1 MNSKII
7 LNSDEAITCPH
18 CDKQFALRDALT
30 HQLIDRYESEYEAL
44 LSQERESLQK
54 SISKEL
60 ERKQAREL
68 ESRLAELKGQL
79 EESQSQ
85 AATAKQKLENAKTK
99 AVEAARA
106 EALQESKILQDELA
120 AKNQKL
126 AEFREAELELR
137 RQQKQLEEKQADM
150 ELELARKLA
159 SEKESIET
167 KVRDSFSLREAE
179 LKKKIADAQKSN
191 EELTRKLE
199 QGSQQ
204 LRGEVLELEL
214 EDILRKSYPFD
225 GIQEVKKGV
234 RGADIVQAVHL
245 RSGTP
250 CGKIVWETKRAEN
263 WSTAWIGKLKEDQ
276 QAAGADIAVLVS
288 TAFPAG
294 LTDPMALYEGV
305 WLVTPELARGL
316 AEALRTVLIESQRQR
331 SITAGKGEQM
341 EALFDYICSSQFA
354 QRVRSVVEGY
364 EEMYDDLEK
373 EKRAMQ
379 RLWKKREG
387 QIGRISNQ
395 MVSICGELQ
404 GISSSSLPHLDSI
417 ATLELDESA

>member
-7 LNSDEAITCPH
+7 LNSDETISCPH
-18 CDKQFALRDALT
+18 CEKPFALRDALT

-44 LSQERESLQK
+44 LSQERESLQQ

-79 EESQSQ
+79 EESQAQ
-85 AATAKQKLENAKTK
+85 AATAKQKLEDAKTK

-106 EALQESKILQDELA
+106 EALQEAKVLQDELA
-120 AKNQKL
+120 AKDQKL
-126 AEFREAELELR
+126 AEFREAELALR
-137 RQQKQLEEKQADM
+137 KQQKQLEEKQADM

-159 SEKESIET
+159 SERESIEA

-179 LKKKIADAQKSN
+179 LKKKISDAQKSN

-214 EDILRKSYPFD
+214 EGILRQSYPFD
-225 GIQEVKKGV
+225 DIQEVKKGV
-234 RGADIVQAVHL
+234 RGADVVHTVHL

-263 WSTAWIGKLKEDQ
+263 WSTAWVAKLKEDQ

-288 TAFPAG
+288 AAFPAG

-331 SITAGKGEQM
+331 AITAGKGEQM

-364 EEMYDDLEK
+364 EEMHEDLEK

-395 MVSICGELQ
+395 MISICGELQ
-404 GISSSSLPHLDSI
+404 GISSTSLPHLDSI

>member
-18 CDKQFALRDALT
+18 CDKQFALRDAMT
-30 HQLIDRYESEYEAL
+30 QQLIDRYESEYEAL
-44 LSQERESLQK
+44 LSQERQSLQQ

-79 EESQSQ
+79 EESQAQ
-85 AATAKQKLENAKTK
+85 AATAKQKMEDAKTK

-106 EALQESKILQDELA
+106 EALQEAKVLQDELA
-120 AKNQKL
+120 AKDQKL
-126 AEFREAELELR
+126 AEFREAELALR
-137 RQQKQLEEKQADM
+137 RQQKQLEEKQEDM
-150 ELELARKLA
+150 ELELARTLA
-159 SEKESIET
+159 SEKESIEA

-214 EDILRKSYPFD
+214 EGILRKSYPFD
-225 GIQEVKKGV
+225 DIQEVKKGV

-294 LTDPMALYEGV
+294 LTDPVALYEGV

-331 SITAGKGEQM
+331 AITAGKGEQM
-341 EALFDYICSSQFA
+341 ESLFEYICGSQFA
-354 QRVRSVVEGY
+354 QRIRSVVEGY

>member
-1 MNSKII
+1 MSRKII

-44 LSQERESLQK
+44 LSQERESLQQ

-79 EESQSQ
+79 EESQTQ
-85 AATAKQKLENAKTK
+85 AATANEKLEDAKTK

-106 EALQESKILQDELA
+106 EGLQEAKVLQDELA
-120 AKNQKL
+120 AKDQRL
-126 AEFREAELELR
+126 AEFREAELALR

-159 SEKESIET
+159 SEKESIEA

-179 LKKKIADAQKSN
+179 MKKKIADAQKSN

-214 EDILRKSYPFD
+214 EGILRKSYPFD
-225 GIQEVKKGV
+225 DIQEVKKGV

-245 RSGTP
+245 RSGTL

-331 SITAGKGEQM
+331 AITAGKGEQM